1 MHLFLKFNYLL
12 SLNSLFSYYLIN
24 PFVRRPRAFFFAH
37 RAAIIIIQAHGD
49 REIEVKVARDDIADN
64 VDASQRPQSLEE
76 DIEEE
81 GGARGEECGI
91 LAVQG
96 SHRQDQ

>member
-1 MHLFLKFNYLL
+1 
-12 SLNSLFSYYLIN
+12 LN
-24 PFVRRPRAFFFAH
+24 
-37 RAAIIIIQAHGD
+37 AAIIIIQAHGD

-64 VDASQRPQSLEE
+64 VDASQRPQSLED